1 DAAKLAI
8 KAGVD
13 IEMMTVCYL
22 RHLKDLI
29 VSGEVPE
36 QVLDESVMRILELKN
51 DLGLFENP
59 LRGAD
64 VEAERTVVMSKRHRE
79 AARRVAEE
87 SMVLLKNDDA
97 TLPLNASR
105 KIALLGPAAKS
116 TDLLGAWSWKGQ
128 EDDVAALDVSL
139 REAGIQVSTVD
150 GDFDY
155 LQPSDQAVEEA
166 VRVAKDADVVIL
178 ALGEPSYMSGEA
190 SSRSDIRLPQAQLD
204 LFKAVAAVNDRII
217 VTLFNGRP
225 LDLSDIQ
232 SAKAIVEAWFPGTEG
247 GRALADVLTGA
258 VNPSAKL
265 TMSFP
270 VSVGQVPIYYNVDNT
285 GRPYENDP
293 EGKYVSKY
301 LDVSNY
307 AAYPFGFG
315 LSYSKFEYGEVKVE
329 DHEFDADNP
338 LKVSVELRNVSEREG
353 TEIVQCYVHDLVGEV
368 VRPIKQLK
376 GYERVTLAAG
386 ESRTVTFTI
395 TEEDVRYVHADY
407 ELDSDPGDFD
417 VMVGPNSRDLSKAI
431 RVHLF

>member
-1 DAAKLAI
+1 
-8 KAGVD
+8 
-13 IEMMTVCYL
+13 
-22 RHLKDLI
+22 
-29 VSGEVPE
+29 
-36 QVLDESVMRILELKN
+36 
-51 DLGLFENP
+51 
-59 LRGAD
+59 
-64 VEAERTVVMSKRHRE
+64 
-79 AARRVAEE
+79 
-87 SMVLLKNDDA
+87 
-97 TLPLNASR
+97 
-105 KIALLGPAAKS
+105 
-116 TDLLGAWSWKGQ
+116 
-128 EDDVAALDVSL
+128 
-139 REAGIQVSTVD
+139 
-150 GDFDY
+150 
-155 LQPSDQAVEEA
+155 
-166 VRVAKDADVVIL
+166 
-178 ALGEPSYMSGEA
+178 MSGEA

-338 LKVSVELRNVSEREG
+338 LKVSVELRNVSERKG